1 MEIPV
6 TLNVKSANVIPV
18 INCMQGDTPTIIC
31 TIMNGMILLLQT
43 PENLTC
49 VYVKAK
55 RPNIRQYQLNVPLI
69 AILLQYI

>member
-31 TIMNGMILLLQT
+31 TIMNGG
-43 PENLTC
+43 
-49 VYVKAK
+49 
-55 RPNIRQYQLNVPLI
+55 
-69 AILLQYI
+69 

>member
-31 TIMNGMILLLQT
+31 TIMNGDDTFIADPGEFDL
-43 PENLTC
+43 C
-49 VYVKAK
+49 VCD
-55 RPNIRQYQLNVPLI
+55 IRQYQLNVQLI